1 MRFKNRKGSTLAL
14 TIMIFAVLMIFATFT
29 LGFMVTENK
38 QAMYHQNKTQAY
50 YIARSGAEIVEE
62 AILEIAKNE
71 DKTDANNLLNQIPLS
86 QFYNPISLDAQLEVE
101 LSDDIKPSNGLMNI
115 YLSKEMKGDNYASII
130 ITSVAEVGGVKVELQ
145 KELPTP
151 LSLSAGTV
159 VAGINYITPEE
170 EGGISPAVAIW
181 EGKKISVS
189 QVNAD
194 DYPVEEINPPTFNDL
209 IEKRDN
215 NEIMISELGGL
226 TNISSGNYYVD
237 GNLSWD
243 DHNIYIDGEV
253 NIYIKGYMNITD
265 LEIDGDI
272 NSELNVYI
280 YGEEEFSGES
290 LFTEDKSTNSI
301 SGDVK
306 TKFYI
311 ASGDIYLNFFQG
323 KNQFFDADIYAG
335 SGVDIIELNAHS
347 NSGHP
352 NMIGKIYAP
361 KSKVIIGSESGDD
374 QASFSL
380 EGSILADKV
389 EYKAK
394 NNQYNQLGK
403 KFQINTTGIDQDEAN
418 DTMVL
423 LEINDGYYR

>member
-1 MRFKNRKGSTLAL
+1 
-14 TIMIFAVLMIFATFT
+14 
-29 LGFMVTENK
+29 
-38 QAMYHQNKTQAY
+38 
-50 YIARSGAEIVEE
+50 
-62 AILEIAKNE
+62 
-71 DKTDANNLLNQIPLS
+71 
-86 QFYNPISLDAQLEVE
+86 
-101 LSDDIKPSNGLMNI
+101 
-115 YLSKEMKGDNYASII
+115 
-130 ITSVAEVGGVKVELQ
+130 
-145 KELPTP
+145 
-151 LSLSAGTV
+151 
-159 VAGINYITPEE
+159 
-170 EGGISPAVAIW
+170 
-181 EGKKISVS
+181 
-189 QVNAD
+189 
-194 DYPVEEINPPTFNDL
+194 
-209 IEKRDN
+209 
-215 NEIMISELGGL
+215 
-226 TNISSGNYYVD
+226 
-237 GNLSWD
+237 
-243 DHNIYIDGEV
+243 
-253 NIYIKGYMNITD
+253 MNITD

-323 KNQFFDADIYAG
+323 KNQFFDSDIYAG
-335 SGVDIIELNAHS
+335 IGVDIIELNAHS

-403 KFQINTTGIDQDEAN
+403 KFQINTTGIDQDETN